1 MPSLPKRGRRAVP
14 VSLLLWVVLS
24 IHLSGQAEDPQ
35 PPVQADLSALQ
46 PLQVVVGSWR
56 GVGQVRRGSPHGAWQ
71 EQAEGRWEFGA
82 QASMKWTVTHG
93 KFWKSALFY
102 PGGPESPLHLRVELP
117 DESILDLCGRFT
129 GNRLV
134 LESDPETQPTQ
145 YRLTWLIL
153 NDNRF
158 TVLFERRMASQ
169 SFYQR
174 VGEVSFQRE
183 GTRLEAVEANAPECV
198 VTGGRGTIAI
208 SYKGQTYYVCCT
220 GCREAFEKDPQGIL
234 LTWEQ
239 RRKKTQ
245 PAPDAER

>member
-1 MPSLPKRGRRAVP
+1 MPSLTKRGSRSVA
-14 VSLLLWVVLS
+14 VSLLLGLVLRTDAW
-24 IHLSGQAEDPQ
+24 GFAEEPL
-35 PPVQADLSALQ
+35 PPVQADISALQ
-46 PLQVVVGSWR
+46 PLQVVVGKWR
-56 GVGQVRRGSPHGAWQ
+56 GVGQVRRGSPQGAWQ
-71 EQAEGRWEFGA
+71 EQAEIRWEFGA
-82 QASMKWTVTHG
+82 EAGIKWTITHG
-93 KFWKSALFY
+93 KFWKSALLS
-102 PGGPESPLHLRVELP
+102 PGSPESPLRLRVVLP
-117 DESILDLCGRFT
+117 DDSVLDLHGRVEE
-129 GNRLV
+129 NRCV

-145 YRLTWLIL
+145 HRFTWLML

-183 GTRLEAVEANAPECV
+183 GTRLEATDANAPECV
-198 VTGGRGTIAI
+198 VTGGRGTLAV

-234 LTWEQ
+234 TAWEQ

-245 PAPDAER
+245 SVPDAGK